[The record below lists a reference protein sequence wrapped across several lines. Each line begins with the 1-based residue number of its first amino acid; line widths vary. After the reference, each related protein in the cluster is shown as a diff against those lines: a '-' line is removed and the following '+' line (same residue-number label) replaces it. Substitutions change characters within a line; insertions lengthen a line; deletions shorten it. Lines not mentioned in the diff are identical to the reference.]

1 MPIFSTYTLS
11 DFVNAVASPEPTP
24 GGGSVAAVTGAMG
37 VSLVIMVTGLA
48 RTRHNTDDER
58 AALAE
63 ARAALV
69 PLRDRLLALADA
81 DTESYDQVTAA
92 FRLPKATEAEKAART
107 EAVQRALQ
115 AATLVPLDTLRA
127 TVDALRPARIVEE
140 SGNPSAASDVGVA
153 LGLLAAAARGAA
165 LNVRVNLDG
174 INDEGFK
181 AETGRELAQL
191 ESALEGLKRVD

>member
-1 MPIFSTYTLS
+1 
-11 DFVNAVASPEPTP
+11 
-24 GGGSVAAVTGAMG
+24 
-37 VSLVIMVTGLA
+37 
-48 RTRHNTDDER
+48 
-58 AALAE
+58 
-63 ARAALV
+63 V